1 VLVSGGDDYTMR
13 WWDPVDGSPI
23 RVLANQG
30 GVRRLVARA
39 PTYSPYASS
48 ASRRTRTPSTSA
60 D

>member
-1 VLVSGGDDYTMR
+1 MLVSGGDDYTMR

-39 PTYSPYASS
+39 PT
-48 ASRRTRTPSTSA
+48 
-60 D
+60 